1 MNTAFDKFQKQRL
14 ISSYFSVVLSIAL
27 VLFLMGLLGI
37 LVLNTKKI
45 GDHFKEQV
53 HLVLFLADDT
63 SDQQIKEI
71 SKALSEKP
79 YTKSMTFISKDEAA
93 QAQEKDLG
101 ENFVEFLGFNPLKNA
116 LDVQLN
122 AEFVDPTTIAEA
134 VAEWEAT
141 KGIAEVSYDQ
151 PLIGLLNENIT
162 KMTLWIL
169 VISGIF
175 SLVAFLLINSSI
187 RLSIYAKRFIIK
199 TMQMV
204 SIYAKRFII
213 KTMQMVGATPGF
225 IRKPFILTNVK
236 LGLIGAVMADIFI
249 GIVLW
254 RVQQS
259 IPELDVLGDIKQV
272 AWLFLG
278 VPFLGMSIAGISTF
292 WAAQRF
298 LKLRTAEL
306 YD

>member
-93 QAQEKDLG
+93 EAQEKDLG

-204 SIYAKRFII
+204 
-213 KTMQMVGATPGF
+213 GATPGF

>member
-27 VLFLMGLLGI
+27 VLFLMGLLGV

-93 QAQEKDLG
+93 EAQEKDLG

-169 VISGIF
+169 VVSGIF

-187 RLSIYAKRFIIK
+187 RL
-199 TMQMV
+199 

>member
-27 VLFLMGLLGI
+27 VLFLMGLLGV

-71 SKALSEKP
+71 SKALSDKP

-93 QAQEKDLG
+93 EAQEKDLG

-151 PLIGLLNENIT
+151 PLIGLLNENIS

-169 VISGIF
+169 VVSGIF

-187 RLSIYAKRFIIK
+187 RL
-199 TMQMV
+199 

>member
-71 SKALSEKP
+71 SKALSDKP
-79 YTKSMTFISKDEAA
+79 YTKSMTFISKAEAA

-169 VISGIF
+169 VVSGIF

-187 RLSIYAKRFIIK
+187 RL
-199 TMQMV
+199 

>member
-27 VLFLMGLLGI
+27 VLFLMGLLGV

-71 SKALSEKP
+71 SKALSDKP

-93 QAQEKDLG
+93 EAQEKDLG

-141 KGIAEVSYDQ
+141 KGIGEVSYDQ

-169 VISGIF
+169 VVSGIF

-187 RLSIYAKRFIIK
+187 RL
-199 TMQMV
+199 

>member
-63 SDQQIKEI
+63 SDAQIKEI

-79 YTKSMTFISKDEAA
+79 YAKSMTFISKDEAA

-169 VISGIF
+169 VVSGIF

-187 RLSIYAKRFIIK
+187 RL
-199 TMQMV
+199 

-278 VPFLGMSIAGISTF
+278 VPFLGTSIAGISTF
-292 WAAQRF
+292 LAAQRF

>member
-93 QAQEKDLG
+93 EAQEKDLG

-169 VISGIF
+169 VVSGIF

-187 RLSIYAKRFIIK
+187 RL
-199 TMQMV
+199 

>member
-63 SDQQIKEI
+63 SDAQIKEI

-93 QAQEKDLG
+93 EAQEKDLG

-169 VISGIF
+169 VVSGIF

-187 RLSIYAKRFIIK
+187 RL
-199 TMQMV
+199 

-292 WAAQRF
+292 LAAQRF

>member
-204 SIYAKRFII
+204 
-213 KTMQMVGATPGF
+213 GATPGF

-292 WAAQRF
+292 LAAQRF

>member
-71 SKALSEKP
+71 SKALSDKP

-122 AEFVDPTTIAEA
+122 AEFVDPTTITEA

-169 VISGIF
+169 VVSGIF

-187 RLSIYAKRFIIK
+187 RL
-199 TMQMV
+199 

>member
-63 SDQQIKEI
+63 SDAQIKEI

-169 VISGIF
+169 VVSGIF

-187 RLSIYAKRFIIK
+187 RL
-199 TMQMV
+199 

-292 WAAQRF
+292 LAAQRF

>member
-169 VISGIF
+169 VVSGIF

-187 RLSIYAKRFIIK
+187 RL
-199 TMQMV
+199 

>member
-14 ISSYFSVVLSIAL
+14 ISSYFSVVLSISL
-27 VLFLMGLLGI
+27 VLFLTGLLGI

-71 SKALSEKP
+71 SKSLSEKP
-79 YTKSMTFISKDEAA
+79 YTKSMTFISKEEAA
-93 QAQEKDLG
+93 EAQEKDLG

-122 AEFVDPTTIAEA
+122 AEFVDPTTIEEA
-134 VAEWEAT
+134 VAEWEKT
-141 KGIAEVSYDQ
+141 KGVAEVSYDQ
-151 PLIGLLNENIT
+151 PLIGLLNENIA

-169 VISGIF
+169 VISGLF

-204 SIYAKRFII
+204 
-213 KTMQMVGATPGF
+213 GATPGF
-225 IRKPFILTNVK
+225 IRKPFILTNIK
-236 LGLIGAVMADIFI
+236 LGLIGAIMANVFI
-249 GIVLW
+249 GIILW
-254 RVQQS
+254 RVKQS
-259 IPELDVLGDIKQV
+259 IPELDVLGDWKQV
-272 AWLFLG
+272 AWLFFG

-292 WAAQRF
+292 LAAQRF
-298 LKLRTAEL
+298 LKLRTSEL

>member
-71 SKALSEKP
+71 SKALSDKP

-169 VISGIF
+169 VVSGIF

-187 RLSIYAKRFIIK
+187 RL
-199 TMQMV
+199 

>member
-27 VLFLMGLLGI
+27 VLFLMGLLGV

-169 VISGIF
+169 VVSGIF

-187 RLSIYAKRFIIK
+187 RL
-199 TMQMV
+199 

>member
-1 MNTAFDKFQKQRL
+1 
-14 ISSYFSVVLSIAL
+14 
-27 VLFLMGLLGI
+27 
-37 LVLNTKKI
+37 
-45 GDHFKEQV
+45 
-53 HLVLFLADDT
+53 
-63 SDQQIKEI
+63 
-71 SKALSEKP
+71 
-79 YTKSMTFISKDEAA
+79 MTFISKDEAA

-169 VISGIF
+169 VVSGIF

-187 RLSIYAKRFIIK
+187 RL
-199 TMQMV
+199 

>member
-71 SKALSEKP
+71 SKALSDKP

-134 VAEWEAT
+134 VAEWEET

-169 VISGIF
+169 VVSGIF

-187 RLSIYAKRFIIK
+187 RL
-199 TMQMV
+199 

>member
-1 MNTAFDKFQKQRL
+1 
-14 ISSYFSVVLSIAL
+14 
-27 VLFLMGLLGI
+27 
-37 LVLNTKKI
+37 
-45 GDHFKEQV
+45 
-53 HLVLFLADDT
+53 
-63 SDQQIKEI
+63 
-71 SKALSEKP
+71 
-79 YTKSMTFISKDEAA
+79 
-93 QAQEKDLG
+93 
-101 ENFVEFLGFNPLKNA
+101 VEFLGFNPLKNA

-169 VISGIF
+169 VVSGIF

-187 RLSIYAKRFIIK
+187 RL
-199 TMQMV
+199 

-292 WAAQRF
+292 LAAQRF

>member
-63 SDQQIKEI
+63 TDQQIKEI
-71 SKALSEKP
+71 SKALSDKP

-169 VISGIF
+169 VVSGIF

-187 RLSIYAKRFIIK
+187 RL
-199 TMQMV
+199 

>member
-27 VLFLMGLLGI
+27 VLFLMGLLGV

-71 SKALSEKP
+71 SKALSDKP

-169 VISGIF
+169 VVSGIF

-187 RLSIYAKRFIIK
+187 RL
-199 TMQMV
+199 

>member
-63 SDQQIKEI
+63 SDAQIKEI

-169 VISGIF
+169 VVSGIF

-187 RLSIYAKRFIIK
+187 RL
-199 TMQMV
+199 

-278 VPFLGMSIAGISTF
+278 VPFLGMTIAGISTF
-292 WAAQRF
+292 LAAQRF

>member
-45 GDHFKEQV
+45 GDNFKEQV

-71 SKALSEKP
+71 SKALSDKP

-169 VISGIF
+169 VVSGIF

-187 RLSIYAKRFIIK
+187 RL
-199 TMQMV
+199 

>member
-53 HLVLFLADDT
+53 HLVLFLADYT

-71 SKALSEKP
+71 SKALSDKP

-169 VISGIF
+169 VVSGIF

-187 RLSIYAKRFIIK
+187 RL
-199 TMQMV
+199 

>member
-14 ISSYFSVVLSIAL
+14 ISSYFSVVLSISL
-27 VLFLMGLLGI
+27 VLFLTGLLGI
-37 LVLNTKKI
+37 LALNTKKI

-71 SKALSEKP
+71 SKSLSEKP
-79 YTKSMTFISKDEAA
+79 YTKSMTFISKEEAA
-93 QAQEKDLG
+93 EAQEKDLG

-122 AEFVDPTTIAEA
+122 AEFVNPTTIEEA
-134 VAEWEAT
+134 VAEWEKT
-141 KGIAEVSYDQ
+141 KGVAEVSYDQ
-151 PLIGLLNENIT
+151 PLIGLLNENIA

-169 VISGIF
+169 VISGLF

-204 SIYAKRFII
+204 
-213 KTMQMVGATPGF
+213 GATPGF
-225 IRKPFILTNVK
+225 IRKPFILTNIK
-236 LGLIGAVMADIFI
+236 LGLIGAIMADVFI

-254 RVQQS
+254 RVKQS
-259 IPELDVLGDIKQV
+259 IPELDVLGDWKQV
-272 AWLFLG
+272 AWLLLG
-278 VPFLGMSIAGISTF
+278 VPFIGMSIAGISTF
-292 WAAQRF
+292 LAAQRF
-298 LKLRTAEL
+298 LKLRTSEL

>member
-14 ISSYFSVVLSIAL
+14 ISSYFSVVLSISL
-27 VLFLMGLLGI
+27 VLFLTGLLGI

-71 SKALSEKP
+71 SKSLSEKP
-79 YTKSMTFISKDEAA
+79 YTKSMTFISKEEAA
-93 QAQEKDLG
+93 EAQEKDLG

-122 AEFVDPTTIAEA
+122 AEFVDPTTIEEA
-134 VAEWEAT
+134 VAEWEKT
-141 KGIAEVSYDQ
+141 KGVAEVSYDQ
-151 PLIGLLNENIT
+151 PLIGLLNENIA

-169 VISGIF
+169 VISGLF

-204 SIYAKRFII
+204 
-213 KTMQMVGATPGF
+213 GATPGF
-225 IRKPFILTNVK
+225 IRKPFILTIMANV
-236 LGLIGAVMADIFI
+236 FI

-254 RVQQS
+254 RVKQS
-259 IPELDVLGDIKQV
+259 IPELDVLGDWKQV
-272 AWLFLG
+272 AWLFFG

-292 WAAQRF
+292 LAAQRF
-298 LKLRTAEL
+298 LKLRTSEL

>member
-27 VLFLMGLLGI
+27 VLFLMGLLGV

-93 QAQEKDLG
+93 EAQEKDLG

-134 VAEWEAT
+134 VAEWEGT

-169 VISGIF
+169 VVSGIF

-187 RLSIYAKRFIIK
+187 RL
-199 TMQMV
+199 

>member
-71 SKALSEKP
+71 SKALSDKP

-93 QAQEKDLG
+93 EAQEKDLG

-169 VISGIF
+169 VVSGIF

-187 RLSIYAKRFIIK
+187 RL
-199 TMQMV
+199 

-249 GIVLW
+249 GMVLW

>member
-27 VLFLMGLLGI
+27 VLFLMGLLGV

-53 HLVLFLADDT
+53 HLVLLLADDT

-71 SKALSEKP
+71 SKALSDKP

-93 QAQEKDLG
+93 EAQEKDLG

-169 VISGIF
+169 VVSGIF

-187 RLSIYAKRFIIK
+187 RL
-199 TMQMV
+199 

>member
-27 VLFLMGLLGI
+27 VLFLMGLLGV

-169 VISGIF
+169 VVSGIF

-187 RLSIYAKRFIIK
+187 RL
-199 TMQMV
+199 

-292 WAAQRF
+292 LAAQRF

>member
-1 MNTAFDKFQKQRL
+1 
-14 ISSYFSVVLSIAL
+14 
-27 VLFLMGLLGI
+27 VLFLTGLLGI

-71 SKALSEKP
+71 SKSLSEKP
-79 YTKSMTFISKDEAA
+79 YTKSMTFISKEEAA
-93 QAQEKDLG
+93 EAQEKDLG

-122 AEFVDPTTIAEA
+122 AEFVDPTTIEEA
-134 VAEWEAT
+134 VAEWEKT
-141 KGIAEVSYDQ
+141 KGVAEVSYDQ
-151 PLIGLLNENIT
+151 PLIGLLNENIA

-169 VISGIF
+169 VISGLF

-204 SIYAKRFII
+204 
-213 KTMQMVGATPGF
+213 GATPGF
-225 IRKPFILTNVK
+225 IRKPFILTNIK
-236 LGLIGAVMADIFI
+236 LGLIGAIMANVFI

-254 RVQQS
+254 RVKQS
-259 IPELDVLGDIKQV
+259 IPELDVLGDWKQV
-272 AWLFLG
+272 AWLFFG

-292 WAAQRF
+292 LAAQRF
-298 LKLRTAEL
+298 LKLRTSEL

>member
-27 VLFLMGLLGI
+27 VLFLMGLLGV

-71 SKALSEKP
+71 SKALSDKP

-93 QAQEKDLG
+93 EAQEKDLG

-169 VISGIF
+169 VVSGIF

-187 RLSIYAKRFIIK
+187 RL
-199 TMQMV
+199 

>member
-63 SDQQIKEI
+63 SDAQIKEI

-79 YTKSMTFISKDEAA
+79 YAKSMTFISKDEAA

-169 VISGIF
+169 VVSGIF

-187 RLSIYAKRFIIK
+187 RL
-199 TMQMV
+199 

-292 WAAQRF
+292 LAAQRF

>member
-27 VLFLMGLLGI
+27 VLFLMGLLGV

-93 QAQEKDLG
+93 EAQEKDLG

-204 SIYAKRFII
+204 
-213 KTMQMVGATPGF
+213 GATPGF

>member
-151 PLIGLLNENIT
+151 PLIGLLNENIA

-187 RLSIYAKRFIIK
+187 RL
-199 TMQMV
+199 

>member
-53 HLVLFLADDT
+53 HLVLFLADNT

-71 SKALSEKP
+71 SKALSDKP

-93 QAQEKDLG
+93 EAQEKDLG

-169 VISGIF
+169 VVSGIF

-187 RLSIYAKRFIIK
+187 RL
-199 TMQMV
+199 

>member
-71 SKALSEKP
+71 SKALSDKP

-93 QAQEKDLG
+93 EAQEKDLG

-169 VISGIF
+169 VVSGIF

-187 RLSIYAKRFIIK
+187 RL
-199 TMQMV
+199 

>member
-14 ISSYFSVVLSIAL
+14 ISSYFSVVLSISL
-27 VLFLMGLLGI
+27 VLFLTGLLGI

-71 SKALSEKP
+71 SKSLSEKP
-79 YTKSMTFISKDEAA
+79 YTKSMTFISKEEAA
-93 QAQEKDLG
+93 EAQEKDLG

-122 AEFVDPTTIAEA
+122 AEFVDPTTIEEA
-134 VAEWEAT
+134 VAEWEKT
-141 KGIAEVSYDQ
+141 KGVTEVSYDQ
-151 PLIGLLNENIT
+151 PLIGLLNENIA

-169 VISGIF
+169 VISGLF

-204 SIYAKRFII
+204 
-213 KTMQMVGATPGF
+213 GATPGF
-225 IRKPFILTNVK
+225 IRKPFILTNIK
-236 LGLIGAVMADIFI
+236 LGLIGAIMANVFI

-254 RVQQS
+254 RVKQS
-259 IPELDVLGDIKQV
+259 IPELDVLGDWKQV
-272 AWLFLG
+272 AWLFFG

-292 WAAQRF
+292 LAAQRF
-298 LKLRTAEL
+298 LKLRTSEL